1 MSVISKITNVLGAT
15 DSTIFDEL
23 QDKYDIITEGVWEA
37 AALLPATYM
46 AQATTPSNDPENI
59 PNDTDEQFPIGSV
72 MDDGHE
78 FEQDDIILAVERV
91 FSESTFIAN
100 VPSEKYLTR
109 FAKEIP
115 ITQKS
120 RVLDTDS
127 IHLATNWSPVFWF
140 ENKVGNS
147 TKKLIYGAPSTVA
160 VFKEIG
166 SANYL
171 DTNSSAFRVYK
182 YSKVTIDDATTEANA
197 FAGFPQPT
205 LELVYYH
212 CATKLITAVLNK
224 QGIEEEDTELFQLLS
239 AQKAELEKTTAAKL
253 QFFRENY

>member
-1 MSVISKITNVLGAT
+1 MSVISKITNVLGTT

-46 AQATTPSNDPENI
+46 TQATNPSNDPENI

-91 FSESTFIAN
+91 FSESTFVDN

-140 ENKVGNS
+140 ENKAGDS
-147 TKKLIYGAPSTVA
+147 TKKLIYGAPSTVT

-182 YSKVTIDDATTEANA
+182 YSKVTINDTTTEVNA
-197 FAGFPQPT
+197 FAGFPQPA

-224 QGIEEEDTELFQLLS
+224 QGIEEEDSELFQLLS